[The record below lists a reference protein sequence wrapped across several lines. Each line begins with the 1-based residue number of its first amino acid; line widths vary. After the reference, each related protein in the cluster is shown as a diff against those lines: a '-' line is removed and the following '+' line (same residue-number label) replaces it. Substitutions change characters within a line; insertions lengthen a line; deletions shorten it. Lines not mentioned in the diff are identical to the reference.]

1 MKLHFDS
8 KVDIVLKIKYY
19 KEEGY
24 YLMQN
29 KVEKIS
35 KSLKKMIGRKIEIQQ
50 EGSIRRPQYI
60 ESFDFYYTDGQ
71 DGETELILE
80 DSEHEEHPIEI
91 NLCDID
97 NIEESSFV
105 QDTEVIFHIGDYDLL
120 LATA

>member
-8 KVDIVLKIKYY
+8 KVDIVLKYY

-80 DSEHEEHPIEI
+80 DLEHEEHPIEI
-91 NLCDID
+91 SLCDID
-97 NIEESSFV
+97 NVEESSFV
-105 QDTEVIFHIGDYDLL
+105 QDTEVIFHIGDYELL

>member
-8 KVDIVLKIKYY
+8 KVDIVLKYY

-24 YLMQN
+24 YLMQK
-29 KVEKIS
+29 KVEKIT
-35 KSLKKMIGRKIEIQQ
+35 KMLRKMTGRKIEIQQ
-50 EGSIRRPQYI
+50 EGCIRRPMYI
-60 ESFDFYYTDGQ
+60 ENFKFYYIDGQ

-91 NLCDID
+91 SLCDID
-97 NIEESSFV
+97 NVEESSFI
-105 QDTEVIFHIGDYDLL
+105 QDTEVVFYIGDYELL